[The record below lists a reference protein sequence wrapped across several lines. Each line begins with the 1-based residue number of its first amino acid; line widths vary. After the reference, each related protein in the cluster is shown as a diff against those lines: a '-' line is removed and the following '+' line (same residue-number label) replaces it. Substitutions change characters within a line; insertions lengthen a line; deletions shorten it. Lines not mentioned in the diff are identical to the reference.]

1 MCKKAL
7 SSGAG
12 VGEKILGA
20 GAAPKHAGFET
31 LTSSSTCNDR
41 DVVLRPLLPWQY
53 SPAEIL
59 PSYKGYERFVNVII
73 VMLDY

>member
-73 VMLDY
+73 FMLYY